1 MTGKE
6 LIFVFAALMLA
17 LILLLLRLRGNVSRQ
32 RQEAK
37 RRAVVGRMLDLAQT
51 QNEIFEIN
59 VLDGQAHKGLA
70 GLLQRISDG
79 QLVLDV
85 FSYAPHGLTGLSA
98 EIYFRATLPEGSTF
112 YKFHTTILNVDP
124 GRSRSLLTVTAPLD
138 LDVGQKRTFIRVQP
152 PSRSIRVLAF

>member
-1 MTGKE
+1 MLLVVAMTGKE

-85 FSYAPHGLTGLSA
+85 FLTPRTGSQAFPQKYTFAPPCPKAPHFTN
-98 EIYFRATLPEGSTF
+98 FT
-112 YKFHTTILNVDP
+112 
-124 GRSRSLLTVTAPLD
+124 PL
-138 LDVGQKRTFIRVQP
+138 F
-152 PSRSIRVLAF
+152 